1 MDQTYG
7 LEIEASEYHPLRS
20 LLTSPQRTASG
31 NIVLR
36 AGREISETNWER
48 TVHYLNPNVRTRFVF
63 DYAKTREV
71 MS

>member
-36 AGREISETNWER
+36 AGREISETSWER
-48 TVHYLNPNVRTRFVF
+48 TEHIVLSPEEAQNLAHHLLAAV
-63 DYAKTREV
+63 DE
-71 MS
+71 